1 MKTKLMNRFKSLVW
15 RLSIMVVVALV
26 NYVTANYT
34 GFGLSPE
41 LTVLVGLLAG
51 EISKFLNTELSGK
64 EIVEFTATKKV
75 SKKNK

>member
-1 MKTKLMNRFKSLVW
+1 MNRFKSLVW

>member
-1 MKTKLMNRFKSLVW
+1 MNRFKSLVW

-41 LTVLVGLLAG
+41 LTVLIGLVAG

>member
-1 MKTKLMNRFKSLVW
+1 
-15 RLSIMVVVALV
+15 MVVVALV

-64 EIVEFTATKKV
+64 EIVEFTKKKTSV
-75 SKKNK
+75 KK

>member
-15 RLSIMVVVALV
+15 RLSIMVIVALV